1 MKPSKLVLLF
11 VATLGAGCGESIYT
25 DALQSAPL
33 VPHFTFS
40 LTFPPK
46 AFLRSDTNIIIIINR
61 VDLNKKQLPAS
72 DVETAKAGAYTA
84 LKYAGEQLAQ
94 LPHVRVINITDSLNF
109 AINTDSVARLA
120 ARYHTDYTLALAR
133 YQDTVSF
140 VSTYRKRDYY
150 DNKVD
155 LKFTMYL
162 GEGDLYKELHGSDT
176 LRSFWRERDI
186 AAAERTY
193 QKVDLSKD
201 FIISATQSAV
211 LNALADYLPYT
222 ETESRPL
229 YAGGKLSPAA
239 DAIMNRQFD
248 KARRLSQPFLN
259 DRDAAVVCQAAYNMA
274 VIYEA
279 QGDLD
284 KATSMA
290 QLSLAKSKNVYAN
303 SLLTYLK
310 SK

>member
-1 MKPSKLVLLF
+1 MKPFKLFSLF
-11 VATLGAGCGESIYT
+11 FAILSAGCGESLYT
-25 DALQSAPL
+25 NALQSAPL

-40 LTFPPK
+40 LSFRQK
-46 AFLRSDTNIIIIINR
+46 VSLRADTNIILVINR
-61 VDLNKKQLPAS
+61 VDLNKKQLPAV
-72 DVETAKAGAYTA
+72 DMETAEAGAYTA

-94 LPHVRVINITDSLNF
+94 LQHVHVINITDSLNF
-109 AINTDSVARLA
+109 VLNTDSVARLA
-120 ARYHTDYTLALAR
+120 ARYHADYTLALMR
-133 YQDTVSF
+133 YEDTVSF

-162 GEGDLYKELHGSDT
+162 GNGDLYKELHGSDT
-176 LRSFWRERDI
+176 LRSFWRVRDI
-186 AAAERTY
+186 AEAERTY

-201 FIISATQSAV
+201 FIISATQNAV

-229 YAGGKLSPAA
+229 YAGAKLGPAA

-248 KARRLSQPFLN
+248 KARRLLQPFLE
-259 DRDAAVVCQAAYNMA
+259 DRDAAVACQAAYNLA

-290 QLSLAKSKNVYAN
+290 ALSIVKSKNVYAN
-303 SLLTYLK
+303 SLVNYLK